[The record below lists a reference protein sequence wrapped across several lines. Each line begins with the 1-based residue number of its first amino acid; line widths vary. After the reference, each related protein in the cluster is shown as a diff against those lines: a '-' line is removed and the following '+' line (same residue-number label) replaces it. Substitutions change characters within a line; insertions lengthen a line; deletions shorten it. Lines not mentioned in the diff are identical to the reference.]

1 MEKNDHIVQV
11 LRHGWLDSS
20 FYYFDMELCDL
31 NLEQYILGGDES
43 SITYDINKL
52 WDIFREITR
61 GLDYIHRLHH
71 VHRDLKPRNGS
82 LFHVR
87 PGAYEQYYFR

>member
-11 LRHGWLDSS
+11 FRHGWLDSS

-43 SITYDINKL
+43 SMTYDKDKN
-52 WDIFREITR
+52 WDIFREITC
-61 GLDYIHRLHH
+61 GLDYIHGLHH

-82 LFHVR
+82 LFHFR
-87 PGAYEQYYFR
+87 LGAYEQYYFH